1 MRIVRITF
9 IPMLSTKPKNSVV
22 LMNDQGVPVPLL
34 QAGSKS
40 AADLRIPIV
49 NSLALLGERGELKI
63 EHNGEQYSLRRT
75 RHGKLI
81 LTK

>member
-1 MRIVRITF
+1 
-9 IPMLSTKPKNSVV
+9 
-22 LMNDQGVPVPLL
+22 MN
-34 QAGSKS
+34 SKS
-40 AADLRIPIV
+40 DPFEPEQALGKSIEVPAIAPIRSV
-49 NSLALLGERGELKI
+49 NSLELLDERGELKI